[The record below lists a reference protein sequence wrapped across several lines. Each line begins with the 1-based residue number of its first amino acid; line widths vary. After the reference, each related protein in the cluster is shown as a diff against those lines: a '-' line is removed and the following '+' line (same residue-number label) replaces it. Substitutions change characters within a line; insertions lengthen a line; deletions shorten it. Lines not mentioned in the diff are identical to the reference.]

1 MPLNINGTTGI
12 SGVDGSVSAP
22 AITGTDSNTGITFP
36 SADTIKFSTGG
47 VERMVI
53 TNNGLSSTGHVL
65 QVVQGMKTSR
75 QSFSGA
81 NNFQDMGL
89 GCNLTP
95 SSASNKVLVMIN
107 ISATTNLNTPGFF
120 TLCRG
125 GSDIN
130 ASDTTTFSQLAIGD
144 AEGSRTRCSTQVHH
158 IDNDNDIQN
167 VNVFFLD
174 SPNST
179 SAVYYEA
186 FLRTDGS
193 GIIYI
198 NGTKGNADNVGHG
211 RTASTIIAMEI
222 AG

>member
-1 MPLNINGTTGI
+1 MAITINGSTNTI
-12 SGVDGSVSAP
+12 SGVAVGGLPDGIVDTDMLAANAVTAP
-22 AITGTDSNTGITFP
+22 KRGAG
-36 SADTIKFSTGG
+36 A
-47 VERMVI
+47 
-53 TNNGLSSTGHVL
+53 VL

-120 TLCRG
+120 SLCRG
-125 GSDIN
+125 GSDISP
-130 ASDTTTFSQLAIGD
+130 SDTSTFSQLAIGD
-144 AEGSRTRCSTQVHH
+144 AEGSRTRCSAQVHH

-167 VNVFFLD
+167 VNVFYLD

-179 SAVYYEA
+179 SAVHYEA
-186 FLRTDGS
+186 YLRTDGS